1 MLNRSALSS
10 TLPPAIAPAISP
22 TSGEHASSIS
32 RARWMRMVGMLRLPS
47 TLRGYVAFLAS
58 LLVLA
63 FTMTLHIML
72 SAEIM
77 RLNVQ
82 LYDLES
88 EYARVER
95 YNANIVWNVSEHSS
109 LVDLHS
115 EALAAGYVNSIP
127 TEYVNMPVATTFTAP
142 AIGAS
147 TTPPGALSTRGS
159 VGAIDGT
166 VTDPAAPQPQ
176 FVVITGEPNTSD
188 PAANGQAIT
197 GALGGN
203 AGQDGTLQDNSVA
216 APRVGALA
224 PQNNGVS
231 GAQGEESWWQRNT
244 PEWLRFERVGDAVDE
259 TLDWIRERMPSPEWL
274 QQRW

>member
-1 MLNRSALSS
+1 
-10 TLPPAIAPAISP
+10 
-22 TSGEHASSIS
+22 
-32 RARWMRMVGMLRLPS
+32 MVGMLRLPS
-47 TLRGYVAFLAS
+47 TLRGYTAFLAS

-82 LYDLES
+82 LYELQS

-95 YNANIVWNVSEHSS
+95 YNANIVWTVSEHSS

-115 EALAAGYVNSIP
+115 EALTAGYVNTIP
-127 TEYVNMPVATTFTAP
+127 TEYVDMPVATLFSAP
-142 AIGAS
+142 AMGAS
-147 TTPPGALSTRGS
+147 TTPPGALGTRGS

-176 FVVITGEPNTSD
+176 FVVITGEPATSD
-188 PAANGQAIT
+188 QAANGQAVT
-197 GALGGN
+197 GALGSN
-203 AGQDGTLQDNSVA
+203 AVQNSALQDNSVA

-224 PQNNGVS
+224 PQNNGAA
-231 GAQGEESWWQRNT
+231 GAQNAQSWWQQNV

-259 TLDWIRERMPSPEWL
+259 TLDWIRDRMPSPEWL